1 MAKTVNR
8 NRAKNGWRGHQDS
21 AVWLAIGHAL
31 GAQYGRR
38 DVGSSHSAGE
48 PDCAYL
54 VRLEGST
61 MVLLYGFIKKT
72 SATPKTDLDLAK
84 DRFQLLRRSSS

>member
-1 MAKTVNR
+1 
-8 NRAKNGWRGHQDS
+8 
-21 AVWLAIGHAL
+21 
-31 GAQYGRR
+31 
-38 DVGSSHSAGE
+38 VGSSHSAGE

-61 MVLLYGFIKKT
+61 MVLLHGFIKKT